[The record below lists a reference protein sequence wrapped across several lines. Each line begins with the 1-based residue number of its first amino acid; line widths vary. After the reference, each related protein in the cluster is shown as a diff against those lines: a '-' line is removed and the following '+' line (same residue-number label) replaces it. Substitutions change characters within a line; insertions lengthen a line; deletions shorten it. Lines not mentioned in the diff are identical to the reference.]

1 MDKKALTKKIKDQ
14 AMALGFYGVS
24 ITKAEFLEPEARRLE
39 SWLNKGHHGEM
50 SYMENHFELR
60 TDPTK
65 LVPNAKSV
73 ICLMYNY
80 FTEQKQVDEETP
92 KISMYAFGKDYHTVV
107 KEKLWLFFDLIKQ
120 EAGDIEGRCFVDS
133 APVMERE
140 LAARAGLGWVGKNTL
155 LINPKKGSYFFL
167 AEIICDL
174 DLEYDLPIKDHC
186 GTCTRCIDACP
197 TDAISKEGYLMD
209 ASKCISYLTIELKNE
224 IPTEYKNKID
234 NWMYGC
240 DVCQQVC
247 PWNRFSTQHNEEQ
260 FHPKPELLSMTKSD
274 WQELTEETY
283 KVLFKNSAVKRAKFG
298 GLKRNLSFL
307 K

>member
-260 FHPKPELLSMTKSD
+260 FHPKPELLYMTKSD

-298 GLKRNLSFL
+298 GLKRNLGFL
-307 K
+307 R

>member
-1 MDKKALTKKIKDQ
+1 MIKDQ
-14 AMALGFYGVS
+14 AISLGFYGVS

-39 SWLNKGHHGEM
+39 DWLNKGHHGEM
-50 SYMENHFELR
+50 SYMENHFDLR

-80 FTEQKQVDEETP
+80 FTEQKQEDEEAP
-92 KISMYAFGKDYHTVV
+92 KISMYAYGKDYHAVV
-107 KEKLWLFFDLIKQ
+107 KEKLWSLFQYIKN

-140 LAARAGLGWVGKNTL
+140 LATRAGLGWTGKNTL
-155 LINPKKGSYFFL
+155 LINPRKGSYFFL

-174 DLEYDLPIKDHC
+174 DLEYDLSIRDHC

-197 TDAISKEGYLMD
+197 TEAISKEGYVMD
-209 ASKCISYLTIELKNE
+209 ASRCISYLTIELRND
-224 IPTEYKNKID
+224 IPTEFKDKMD

-247 PWNRFSTQHNEEQ
+247 PWNRFSAPHNEEQ
-260 FHPKPELLSMTKSD
+260 FHPNPALLSMTKSD
-274 WQELTEETY
+274 WQELTEESY

-298 GLKRNLSFL
+298 GLKRNLVFL
-307 K
+307 R